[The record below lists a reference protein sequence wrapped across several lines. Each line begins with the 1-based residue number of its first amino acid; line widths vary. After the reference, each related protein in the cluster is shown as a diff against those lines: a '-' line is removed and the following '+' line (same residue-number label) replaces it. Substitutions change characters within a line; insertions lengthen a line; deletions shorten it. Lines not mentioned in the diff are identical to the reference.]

1 VVDAQKESETEG
13 ERMMFK
19 SFSEEEARRAES
31 NIYRHISRDFN
42 IRGQLG
48 FGNGLEEMPKDLRNA
63 IFYQTIFSSGIWN
76 QCDLT
81 NVSGNGTVFR
91 YNDFEGSL
99 LNNVSMQYCSFTKD
113 VFLKCSFLGS
123 NFANSTFTYCA
134 IQNSKIYGCSFL
146 GAEFYSGIL
155 RNTEITSSNFE
166 LCRFRN
172 IILEKLDL
180 RELTLNY
187 AFFENVSM
195 KDVCLP
201 FLQVPYTFNGL
212 QYVFDTSDDIRL
224 SSHDSS
230 VKEIGLSEYKDMIE
244 DFVIFFQQKNQ
255 YFPLT
260 NCFIVQGAL
269 EQAVMCNETGIKRS
283 SVLHDFHSLY
293 FYCVQA
299 AQILKL
305 SRQRRGML
313 YAEINAILSND
324 TLTEGEYHQFYIY
337 FPQIKRL
344 LFDIPNDNPVMTLT
358 IHTNIDPADYEK
370 LAILLS
376 ALETATQECGLSLDS
391 KHIEI
396 RHNSPDVIDFFS
408 SGSFHDLIA
417 NLQAIYFVLRPAIAD
432 VASIITLGG
441 AVGAAGKLIWNKAA
455 HPGEVSRKKAYPPE
469 IRKLRKELDNLLVN
483 NQGSY
488 EALPEFRT
496 DVESLFLERL
506 VEVKRRLKESGVM
519 VTNLEIQFLD
529 GKEDVL
535 DILYH
540 QNADIPI

>member
-1 VVDAQKESETEG
+1 
-13 ERMMFK
+13 MMFK
-19 SFSEEEARRAES
+19 NYSEEEARRAES
-31 NIYRHISRDFN
+31 NIYRHIFRDFN

-48 FGNGLEEMPKDLRNA
+48 CGNGLEEMPRDLKNA
-63 IFYQTIFSSGIWN
+63 IFYQTIFASGIWN

-91 YNDFEGSL
+91 YNDFEKSI

-113 VFLKCSFLGS
+113 IFFKCSFLGS

-146 GAEFYSGIL
+146 GTEFYSGIL
-155 RNTEITSSNFE
+155 RDTEISASNFE

-172 IILEKLDL
+172 IILETLDL

-187 AFFENVSM
+187 AFFENVTM
-195 KDVCLP
+195 KNVCLP
-201 FLQVPYTFNGL
+201 FLQIPYTFNGL
-212 QYVFDTSDDIRL
+212 QYVFETSDDIRL
-224 SSHDSS
+224 SSHDSA
-230 VKEIGLSEYKDMIE
+230 VKEIELTEYKDMIG
-244 DFVIFFQQKNQ
+244 DFVIFFQEKNQ

-260 NCFIVQGAL
+260 NCYIVQGAL
-269 EQAVMCNETGIKRS
+269 ERAVTCNETGIKKS
-283 SVLHDFHSLY
+283 AMLHDFRSLY

-299 AQILKL
+299 TQILKL
-305 SRQRRGML
+305 SRERRGLL
-313 YAEINAILSND
+313 YAEINAVLSNAS
-324 TLTEGEYHQFYIY
+324 LTEGEYHQFYTY

-344 LFDIPNDNPVMTLT
+344 LFDTPNDNPVMTLT

-376 ALETATQECGLSLDS
+376 ALESATQECGLSLDS
-391 KHIEI
+391 KHVEI

-408 SGSFHDLIA
+408 SGSFGDLIA
-417 NLQAIYFVLRPAIAD
+417 NLQAIYFMLRPTIAD
-432 VASIITLGG
+432 VASIVTLGG
-441 AVGAAGKLIWNKAA
+441 AVGTAGKLIWNKAV
-455 HPGEVSRKKAYPPE
+455 HSDRVSRKKTYSPE

-483 NQGSY
+483 SQGSY
-488 EALPEFRT
+488 EPLPEFRT

-506 VEVKRRLKESGVM
+506 VEVKKRLKDSGVV

-540 QNADIPI
+540 QNANMPV

>member
-1 VVDAQKESETEG
+1 
-13 ERMMFK
+13 MFK
-19 SFSEEEARRAES
+19 SFSDEEVRRAES
-31 NIYRHISRDFN
+31 NIYRHIFRDFN
-42 IRGQLG
+42 IKGQIG
-48 FGNGLEEMPKDLRNA
+48 SGNSLAEMPRDLRNA
-63 IFYQTIFSSGIWN
+63 IFYQTIFTSGIWE

-91 YNDFEGSL
+91 YNDFEKSF

-155 RNTEITSSNFE
+155 RETEIASSNFE

-172 IILEKLDL
+172 ILLEKLDL

-187 AFFENVSM
+187 AFFENVTM
-195 KDVCLP
+195 KSVCLP
-201 FLQVPYTFNGL
+201 FLQIPYTFNGL
-212 QYVFDTSDDIRL
+212 QYVFDTTDDIRL
-224 SSHDSS
+224 SSHDPS
-230 VKEIGLSEYKDMIE
+230 VKEIELTEYKDMID
-244 DFVIFFQQKNQ
+244 DFIIFFQEKNQ

-260 NCFIVQGAL
+260 NCYIVQGAL
-269 EQAVMCNETGIKRS
+269 EQAVMCNEIGIKKS
-283 SVLHDFHSLY
+283 AILHDFRSLY
-293 FYCVQA
+293 YYCIQA
-299 AQILKL
+299 TQILKL
-305 SRQRRGML
+305 PRERRGLL
-313 YAEINAILSND
+313 YAEINAVLSNAS
-324 TLTEGEYHQFYIY
+324 LTEGEYHQFYIY

-344 LFDIPNDNPVMTLT
+344 LFDTPNNNPVMTLT

-370 LAILLS
+370 LAILLN

-408 SGSFHDLIA
+408 SGSFHDLIT
-417 NLQAIYFVLRPAIAD
+417 NLQAIYFILRPTIAD

-441 AVGAAGKLIWNKAA
+441 AVGATGKLIWNKAA
-455 HPGEVSRKKAYPPE
+455 RPGEVSRKKACPPE

-483 NQGSY
+483 CQGNY
-488 EALPEFRT
+488 EPLPEFRT
-496 DVESLFLERL
+496 DVESLFLERM
-506 VEVKRRLKESGVM
+506 VEVKNHLKDSGVM

-540 QNADIPI
+540 QNANMPI

>member
-1 VVDAQKESETEG
+1 
-13 ERMMFK
+13 MFK
-19 SFSEEEARRAES
+19 NFSEEEIRRAEF
-31 NIYRHISRDFN
+31 NIYKHIFRDFN

-48 FGNGLEEMPKDLRNA
+48 SGNDPDEMPRDLRDA
-63 IFYQTIFSSGIWN
+63 IFYQTIFTSGIWN

-81 NVSGNGTVFR
+81 NASGNGTVFR
-91 YNDFEGSL
+91 YNDFEKSL

-113 VFLKCSFLGS
+113 IFLRCSFLGS
-123 NFANSTFTYCA
+123 NFANSTFTYCV

-146 GAEFYSGIL
+146 GAEFCSGIL
-155 RNTEITSSNFE
+155 RDTEISSSNFE

-187 AFFENVSM
+187 AFFENVTM

-201 FLQVPYTFNGL
+201 FLQIPYTFNGL
-212 QYVFDTSDDIRL
+212 QYVFDTSDDIRI
-224 SSHDSS
+224 SSHDPS
-230 VKEIGLSEYKDMIE
+230 VKEIGLAEYKNMLD
-244 DFVIFFQQKNQ
+244 DFVVFFHEKNQ

-260 NCFIVQGAL
+260 NCYIVQGAMK
-269 EQAVMCNETGIKRS
+269 QAELCNETGIKKS
-283 SVLHDFHSLY
+283 AMLHDFRSLY

-305 SRQRRGML
+305 SRERRGLL
-313 YAEINAILSND
+313 YAEINAVLSN
-324 TLTEGEYHQFYIY
+324 TSLTEGDYHQFYIY

-344 LFDIPNDNPVMTLT
+344 LFDTPNDNPVMTLT
-358 IHTNIDPADYEK
+358 IHTNIDPEDYKK

-376 ALETATQECGLSLDS
+376 ALETATQECGLTLDS
-391 KHIEI
+391 KHVEI
-396 RHNSPDVIDFFS
+396 RHNSPNIVDFFS
-408 SGSFHDLIA
+408 SGSVYDLIA

-432 VASIITLGG
+432 IASIITLGG
-441 AVGAAGKLIWNKAA
+441 AIGATGKFIWNKAG
-455 HPGEVSRKKAYPPE
+455 HTGGVLREKSCPSE
-469 IRKLRKELDNLLVN
+469 IRKLRKELDSLYLNS
-483 NQGSY
+483 QSSY
-488 EALPEFRT
+488 ESLPVFQT
-496 DVESLFLERL
+496 NVKNLFLERL
-506 VEVKRRLKESGVM
+506 VGVKNQLKDSGIM

-540 QNADIPI
+540 QNANMPI